1 MTATTERAK
10 LVILISGRGSNMVS
24 IMDAITANRL
34 NADIVAVIS
43 NRPDAPGLL
52 VAAAEGININVVD
65 HTAFDDRATFDRV
78 LADTIDR
85 FKPDLVILAGF
96 MRILTVNFV
105 AQFAGRLLNIHPSL
119 LPKYKGLNTHQ
130 RAIDAGEAEHGATV
144 HFVTSE
150 LDGGPVVLQAKV
162 LVLKD
167 DDAITLA
174 QRVLVQ
180 EHQLYPNAIKKIIKD
195 WAF

>member
-10 LVILISGRGSNMVS
+10 LVVIISGRGSNMVS

-43 NRPDAPGLL
+43 NRPDALGLV

-85 FKPDLVILAGF
+85 FKPDLVVLAGF

-130 RAIDAGEAEHGATV
+130 RAIDAGEVEHGATV

-150 LDGGPVVLQAKV
+150 LDGGPIVLQAKV